1 MANVGYY
8 LGFGTLFSVG
18 LLELTNINNVQNIIS
33 YYGVKKYLEAWYHTS
48 INSVLFGPIVY
59 QIVSEN
65 FLDNR
70 KHSKVSITVNIG
82 FIFLIHSWG
91 YYYVHGLMH
100 TKYLWSIHRFHHTY
114 SNYVTP
120 VVAMAVSPFEYI
132 LAYMLPF
139 VVASWAL
146 RPSHLELLIGAGV
159 ISFCNL
165 LIHSPSFDYL
175 SEKIPNWWIS
185 PEKHLTHHKRSDKS
199 HLSAPTIDIDYLMH
213 QKNLFFTYNGVDT
226 NNDTNRIR
234 GT

>member
-8 LGFGTLFSVG
+8 LGFGTLLSVG

-59 QIVSEN
+59 QIVGEN
-65 FLDNR
+65 FVDNS

-91 YYYVHGLMH
+91 YYYVHSLMH

-120 VVAMAVSPFEYI
+120 VVAMAVSPMEYI

-139 VVASWAL
+139 IVASWAL
-146 RPSHLELLIGAGV
+146 RPSHLELLIGAGI

-165 LIHSPSFDYL
+165 LICN
-175 SEKIPNWWIS
+175 I
-185 PEKHLTHHKRSDKS
+185 
-199 HLSAPTIDIDYLMH
+199 
-213 QKNLFFTYNGVDT
+213 
-226 NNDTNRIR
+226 
-234 GT
+234 